1 MQYRCGFCMLELLWR
16 YAGGEHSYAKVDI
29 MLKYKNKEKK
39 GSFHGE
45 ACTGQALFSVSKQQI
60 SRKRVCFLG

>member
-16 YAGGEHSYAKVDI
+16 YAGGGHSYAKVDI

-39 GSFHGE
+39 G
-45 ACTGQALFSVSKQQI
+45 
-60 SRKRVCFLG
+60 